1 MATRFSS
8 EGFDLDAMPS
18 SDDGAA
24 KEDVVYE
31 VGGIATM
38 ETAQANSKDKDDG
51 TKEVSPIAKSEEL
64 KAQGNEEFKQQN
76 FLEAYDMY
84 TAAIEACPGMLGEE
98 LLQLRDEHDEK
109 ERQKLYERN
118 RLDNEAQ
125 RRRHQQAEGDE
136 EETTTTT
143 EESNGK
149 KDEAQKPEEFKAP
162 PHTYGEKLAIYHNNR
177 AACSLHLKLYND
189 AAKDCDI
196 AILLNPLYSKAYVR
210 RSLAYEKLDKTEL
223 ALVDAKKA
231 LELDPKNASLQKTV
245 ARLQKIEDERL
256 EKLKEETIGKLKD
269 LGNSILGNFGLSIDN
284 FKTVQDPNTGS
295 YSIQF
300 DNSKN

>member
-1 MATRFSS
+1 MATQFSS

-18 SDDGAA
+18 SDDTE
-24 KEDVVYE
+24 KDKVVYE
-31 VGGIATM
+31 VGGSATV
-38 ETAQANSKDKDDG
+38 EAVARAKSKEKDDDDDD
-51 TKEVSPIAKSEEL
+51 KEVSPIAKSEEL

-76 FLEAYDMY
+76 FLEAHDMY
-84 TAAIEACPGMLGEE
+84 TAAIEACPGMTGEE

-118 RLDNEAQ
+118 RLDNEAR

-136 EETTTTT
+136 ETTT

-149 KDEAQKPEEFKAP
+149 KDEARKPEEFKAP

-177 AACSLHLKLYND
+177 AACSLHLKSYDD

-196 AILLNPLYSKAYVR
+196 DILLNPLYSKAYVR

-223 ALVDAKKA
+223 ALADGKKA
-231 LELDPKNASLQKTV
+231 LELDPKNASLRKTV

-284 FKTVQDPNTGS
+284 FQTVQDPNTGS

-300 DNSKN
+300 DNSKK